1 MVNYTC
7 DMCGQR
13 IRKHTL
19 RYIAKI
25 EVFAAYDELEIRKE
39 DLEKDYREAIERLIA
54 KMKHMDPKKLMEDV
68 WASFKFD
75 LCKRC
80 RDIYMQSPIG
90 LIKTEE
96 LNTK

>member
-13 IRKHTL
+13 ISKDTP
-19 RYIAKI
+19 RYIVKI
-25 EVFAAYDELEIRKE
+25 EVFAAYNELEIQRE
-39 DLEKDYREAIERLIA
+39 DLGKDYKEAIARLIA
-54 KMKHMDPKKLMEDV
+54 KMKDMDEKKLMEDV

-80 RDIYMQSPIG
+80 RDIYMRSPIG
-90 LIKTEE
+90 LIKAEE
-96 LNTK
+96 LKG